1 MKGPVCLC
9 DFASTRDRPVRILPC
24 RHALCASCL
33 EAWAVHCTKAHLN
46 PARFGII
53 RGGQVVSWTPGPKCP
68 LCCARLN
75 CVPEEDLRQAIVAA
89 IHQRGAALTTFIT
102 YQARSSSTFH
112 RTNEHGDVEENPVE
126 L

>member
-1 MKGPVCLC
+1 M
-9 DFASTRDRPVRILPC
+9 
-24 RHALCASCL
+24 
-33 EAWAVHCTKAHLN
+33 
-46 PARFGII
+46 
-53 RGGQVVSWTPGPKCP
+53 SWTPGPKCP